1 MKREDLNQLADINPD
16 AQEASAEE
24 LFLENLASVHTIAA
38 GMLESAL
45 KNLKLEVDA
54 DITVLSRLEKS
65 ANAMRKIEAMI
76 VKRKCAGG
84 RRRDDSEAA

>member
-1 MKREDLNQLADINPD
+1 MKHQDAAHQNEAALPDED
-16 AQEASAEE
+16 E

-45 KNLKLEVDA
+45 KNLKMEASA

-65 ANAMRKIEAMI
+65 ANALRRMEALI
-76 VKRKCAGG
+76 LKRKRFDSGNG
-84 RRRDDSEAA
+84 SEAA